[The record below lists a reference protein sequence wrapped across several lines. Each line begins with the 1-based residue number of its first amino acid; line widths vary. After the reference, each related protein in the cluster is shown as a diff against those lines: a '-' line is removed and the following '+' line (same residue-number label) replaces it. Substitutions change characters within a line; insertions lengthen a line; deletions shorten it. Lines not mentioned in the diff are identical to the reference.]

1 MSKQD
6 PNREAFIQLYRKKL
20 QNDLQRMG
28 YLGAKEDSSGSNQPL
43 IIDAGSELPNLDKGT
58 ASRTRPEAV
67 QQ

>member
-28 YLGAKEDSSGSNQPL
+28 YLGAKEDTTGSNQPL
-43 IIDAGSELPNLDKGT
+43 IIDTGSELPNLEKES
-58 ASRTRPEAV
+58 ALRIQPRVV